1 LRSLGRVL
9 GQHLGEKLLELRP
22 IFVKFN
28 GANFLFHFT
37 GDSHV
42 FVFEGS
48 FLCVHIFL
56 VLDLALMSDLFM
68 LEITEKEGAR
78 EHVRIEGI
86 LLALGVIMTIPKV
99 LTRSKQRVAKLNL
112 TIRYVLSESKVNDG
126 HLVGVT
132 VQHQVLEMQVTVN
145 DFLGVDV
152 G

>member
-1 LRSLGRVL
+1 MRSLGWVL
-9 GQHLGEKLLELRP
+9 GQHLFEKLLELRP

-28 GANFLFHFT
+28 GANFLSHFL
-37 GDSHV
+37 GDRKV
-42 FVFEGS
+42 FDIEAL

-56 VLDLALMSDLFM
+56 VLDLALRSDLFM
-68 LEITEKEGAR
+68 MEITEKEGAR
-78 EHVRIEGI
+78 EDVSTEGI
-86 LLALGVIMTIPKV
+86 LLAFVGIRTLHDV
-99 LTRSKQRVAKLNL
+99 LTHSKHRIANLNL